1 MAHPAHRR
9 PSRVIRFS
17 YTPLYVATLAGVDA
31 TTNPYSPGAG
41 RRPYALTGRDQEIG
55 SWQTVL
61 ARVGSGRTDRS
72 IILYGLRG
80 VGKTVLLGEYR
91 RLAEDAGWW
100 VGQAEG
106 GLGTDDFRGT
116 LAKAL
121 YPVIR
126 EATQRGVG
134 ERMRAALATFKAFS
148 VSVDTSGAWKFG
160 VEVHPSTGRADTGN
174 LETDLLELVAD
185 LGRAAQEQGRG
196 IAILIDEM
204 QELSPQALAALCAA
218 CHSAGQR
225 ELPFYVAGAGLSSL
239 PRVLA
244 EAKSYSERLF
254 TYLPI
259 GQLDPEAARRA
270 IVEPSAAEGV
280 AWEGDGVD
288 HVVEAA
294 GRYPYFLQ
302 EFGQQAWACA
312 AGPSVVTVADA
323 RVGAAD
329 GLHRLDN
336 GFFRSRWDRATPGER
351 AYLTVM
357 AVDGD
362 GPSQAGEIAE
372 RLHRTVSSLGPT
384 RAGLIA
390 KGLAYSPEYGQV
402 GFTVPGM
409 ADFINRQPEP

>member
-1 MAHPAHRR
+1 M
-9 PSRVIRFS
+9 
-17 YTPLYVATLAGVDA
+17 DA

-41 RRPYALTGRDQEIG
+41 RRPYALTGRDLEIG
-55 SWQTVL
+55 TWQTVL
-61 ARVGSGRTDRS
+61 ARTRNGRTDRS
-72 IILYGLRG
+72 IVLYGLRG

-121 YPVIR
+121 YPILR
-126 EATQRGVG
+126 EATRRKVG

-148 VSVDTSGAWKFG
+148 VSVDTAGTWKFG
-160 VEVHPSTGRADTGN
+160 VDVRPDEGRADTGN

-185 LGRAAQEQGRG
+185 LGRAAQEQDRG

-204 QELSPQALAALCAA
+204 QELSREGLAALCAA
-218 CHSAGQR
+218 CHYAGQR
-225 ELPFYVAGAGLSSL
+225 ELPFYVAGAGLPSL

-254 TYLPI
+254 TYSPV
-259 GQLDPEAARRA
+259 GRLDPDAARRA
-270 IVEPSAAEGV
+270 IVDPSVAEGV
-280 AWEGDGVD
+280 TWQNAGVEL
-288 HVVEAA
+288 VVATS
-294 GRYPYFLQ
+294 GRYPYLLQ

-312 AGPSVVTVADA
+312 AGPSVVTLADA
-323 RVGAAD
+323 RVGVAG
-329 GLHRLDN
+329 GLHQLDN

-362 GPSQAGEIAE
+362 GPSQAGAVAE
-372 RLHRTVSSLGPT
+372 RLRRTVSSLGPT
-384 RAGLIA
+384 RAGLIG

-402 GFTVPGM
+402 AFTVPGM
-409 ADFINRQPEP
+409 ADFINRQPER

>member
-1 MAHPAHRR
+1 M
-9 PSRVIRFS
+9 
-17 YTPLYVATLAGVDA
+17 
-31 TTNPYSPGAG
+31 
-41 RRPYALTGRDQEIG
+41 
-55 SWQTVL
+55 
-61 ARVGSGRTDRS
+61 
-72 IILYGLRG
+72 YGLRG

-121 YPVIR
+121 YPVMR
-126 EATQRGVG
+126 EATRHKVG
-134 ERMRAALATFKAFS
+134 EMMRAALATFKAFS
-148 VSVDTSGAWKFG
+148 VSVDTAGTWKFG
-160 VEVHPSTGRADTGN
+160 VDVRPDAGRADTGN

-185 LGRAAQEQGRG
+185 MGRAAQDEGRG

-204 QELSPQALAALCAA
+204 QELSQEALAALCAA
-218 CHSAGQR
+218 CHHASQR
-225 ELPFYVAGAGLSSL
+225 ELPFYVAGAGLPSL

-254 TYLPI
+254 TYLSI
-259 GQLDPEAARRA
+259 GQLDQAAARRA
-270 IVEPSAAEGV
+270 IVEPSVAEGV
-280 AWEGDGVD
+280 TWEDQGVE
-288 HVVEAA
+288 VVIEAA

-323 RVGAAD
+323 RVGTAV
-329 GLHRLDN
+329 GLHQLDN
-336 GFFRSRWDRATPGER
+336 GFFRSRWDRATPSER

-357 AVDGD
+357 AVDGE
-362 GPSQAGEIAE
+362 GPSQAGDVAE
-372 RLHRTVSSLGPT
+372 RLRRTVSSLGPT
-384 RAGLIA
+384 RAGLIG
-390 KGLAYSPEYGQV
+390 KGLTYSPEYGQV
-402 GFTVPGM
+402 AFTVPGM